1 MCIHFIFHKNFFA
14 KLEKRTKILVPKFY
28 LPEFFNNHFKC
39 SSFYS
44 QTLYIQIE
52 RNNFI
57 KIRLDQYVAFFVQRM
72 NFSFKRS
79 QQKKKKQVNLQAWL
93 NSHKCF
99 FTSSIFRFF
108 KRSFQGNEKD
118 QEKKLRNG
126 NPWVCFITLCFSI
139 FDSTEW
145 SSL

>member
-99 FTSSIFRFF
+99 STSSIFRFF

-118 QEKKLRNG
+118 QEKKIKKWKPLGVFYNSMLQY
-126 NPWVCFITLCFSI
+126 F
-139 FDSTEW
+139 
-145 SSL
+145 

>member
-28 LPEFFNNHFKC
+28 LPEFFKNHFKC

-118 QEKKLRNG
+118 QEKKIKKWKPLGVFYNSMLQY
-126 NPWVCFITLCFSI
+126 F
-139 FDSTEW
+139 
-145 SSL
+145 